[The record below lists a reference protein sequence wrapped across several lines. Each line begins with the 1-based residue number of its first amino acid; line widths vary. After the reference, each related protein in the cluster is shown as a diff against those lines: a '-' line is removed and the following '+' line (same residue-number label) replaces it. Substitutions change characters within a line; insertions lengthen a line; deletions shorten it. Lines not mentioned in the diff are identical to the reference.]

1 MIDITNRKQTE
12 DERAQIL
19 ERECAN
25 NRAKDEF
32 LATVSHELRT
42 PLTNMRMA
50 IQMLQVATQPQQQQ
64 RYLQILQSE
73 CTREVKLINDLLDL
87 QQLEAGVTRVDW
99 VNVSLSNWLPLIVEP
114 FMERFA
120 DRQQTLHLNVMSE
133 IPDLT
138 SDLTYLERIVSEL
151 LNNACKYTPLGG
163 EIAVTARSI
172 ATEAQSNNHQL
183 IELIISNSGVEIP
196 TSKLERIF
204 DKFYRITS
212 HDPWRQKGTGLGLA
226 LIAKLVKVLGGT
238 IRAESNTN
246 SVSFIITL
254 GNPAFPGLDRPLNS
268 NSAISTEN
276 SNDG

>member
-1 MIDITNRKQTE
+1 
-12 DERAQIL
+12 
-19 ERECAN
+19 
-25 NRAKDEF
+25 
-32 LATVSHELRT
+32 
-42 PLTNMRMA
+42 
-50 IQMLQVATQPQQQQ
+50 
-64 RYLQILQSE
+64 
-73 CTREVKLINDLLDL
+73 
-87 QQLEAGVTRVDW
+87 
-99 VNVSLSNWLPLIVEP
+99 
-114 FMERFA
+114 
-120 DRQQTLHLNVMSE
+120 
-133 IPDLT
+133 
-138 SDLTYLERIVSEL
+138 
-151 LNNACKYTPLGG
+151 
-163 EIAVTARSI
+163 
-172 ATEAQSNNHQL
+172 
-183 IELIISNSGVEIP
+183 VEIP

>member
-172 ATEAQSNNHQL
+172 A
-183 IELIISNSGVEIP
+183 
-196 TSKLERIF
+196 
-204 DKFYRITS
+204 YRT
-212 HDPWRQKGTGLGLA
+212 HH
-226 LIAKLVKVLGGT
+226 
-238 IRAESNTN
+238 
-246 SVSFIITL
+246 F
-254 GNPAFPGLDRPLNS
+254 
-268 NSAISTEN
+268 
-276 SNDG
+276 